1 MRESTIMKI
10 HYGTALAAV
19 ALVAVHI
26 LMRLTQ
32 GFAESLEYESVL
44 ANYKFVPYAI
54 MLELILVLL
63 SVHGFNGLRVILL
76 ELKQGRIYEKAVSYG
91 IVNSMNFLSPS
102 CSGLNLAI
110 RSVVDFVEERGVD
123 ACSSAILGTCVIYI
137 IPMLT
142 IIIVREP

>member
-10 HYGTALAAV
+10 HYGTAIAAV
-19 ALVAVHI
+19 ALVAVHV

-32 GFAESLEYESVL
+32 GYAESLEFESVL

-63 SVHGFNGLRVILL
+63 SIHGFNGLRVILL

-91 IVNSMNFLSPS
+91 CFVAMI
-102 CSGLNLAI
+102 GLIAYGS
-110 RSVVDFVEERGVD
+110 R
-123 ACSSAILGTCVIYI
+123 
-137 IPMLT
+137 T
-142 IIIVREP
+142 IIVVNMGMV